1 MTHAAQVEVRA
12 DAGQLATFVARLL
25 LKRLAAA
32 QAHGRVPCIALTGG
46 TIADQVHRELARLHA
61 DAGAVDWSLV
71 DVWWGDERFVAAGDP
86 DRNAGQARAAF
97 LDAVGVDPA
106 RVHEMP
112 AADGPHADVAAAA
125 AAYGD
130 ELRAQGT
137 GLFDV
142 VMLGV
147 GPDGHVASLFPGYP
161 QLDVDDTVAVPVTGS
176 PKPPPERVSLTFGAL
191 NRAREVW
198 FLASGEAKADA
209 VAKAL
214 DGADLHDIPATGV
227 RGRERTRWLL
237 DEEAASHLPH

>member
-1 MTHAAQVEVRA
+1 MMGTPQIDVRQDPA
-12 DAGQLATFVARLL
+12 DLATFVARLL
-25 LKRLAAA
+25 LKRLARA

-46 TIADQVHRELARLHA
+46 TIADQVHHEVARLHA
-61 DAGAVDWSLV
+61 EAGAVDWSLV
-71 DVWWGDERFVAAGDP
+71 DLWWGDERFVPAGDP
-86 DRNAGQARAAF
+86 ERNSGQAWAAF
-97 LDAVGVDPA
+97 LDAVGADPA

-112 AADGPHADVAAAA
+112 AADGTHPDVVAAA

-130 ELRAQGT
+130 ELRTHGA

-161 QLDVDDTVAVPVTGS
+161 QLDVADAVAVPVTDS

-198 FLASGEAKADA
+198 FLASGEAKAAA
-209 VAKAL
+209 VAAAL
-214 DGADLHDIPATGV
+214 AGADLHEIPAAGV
-227 RGRERTRWLL
+227 HGLETTRWLL
-237 DEEAASHLPH
+237 DAESAADLPR